1 MQSGS
6 GRGWMQSTGGDKGF
20 RYQVPSFR
28 KKDEYPMTNNEY
40 RSIEKNLDIGNSTLD
55 IRG

>member
-1 MQSGS
+1 
-6 GRGWMQSTGGDKGF
+6 MQSTGGDKGF

-40 RSIEKNLDIGNSTLD
+40 RSIEKNLDIGHWKFD
-55 IRG
+55 IGYSWLRKE